1 MTVYVDL
8 KWDEAEPL
16 RGACVTSIVAA
27 FRSDSFRTQRERS
40 KSKASAPANDAGQP
54 NGLDRSTALA
64 LVDAGYMPLRR
75 YYELFGDELS
85 VPSTR
90 LKAS

>member
-16 RGACVTSIVAA
+16 REACVTSIVAA
-27 FRSDSFRTQRERS
+27 FRSDTFGMPRERP
-40 KSKASAPANDAGQP
+40 KGKASAPANDVGQP
-54 NGLDRSTALA
+54 NDLDRSTALA

-75 YYELFGDELS
+75 YCELFGDEFS
-85 VPSTR
+85 VPSSR

>member
-16 RGACVTSIVAA
+16 REACVTSIVAA
-27 FRSDSFRTQRERS
+27 FRYDSFGTQRERS
-40 KSKASAPANDAGQP
+40 KTTPSTPANDAGQP

-85 VPSTR
+85 APSTR